1 MELNFILDILLC
13 LSVICLKM
21 YRHIWFQTYFIKSCW
36 TFPKQLLTDLIN
48 WFCFHL
54 LKTNTLLEEHKRSGE
69 IIAKQSTYLSKQTF
83 FCRAF
88 TVVNIF
94 SQLLIQQYNICT
106 LDLNSGIQA

>member
-1 MELNFILDILLC
+1 MLAYYQHIYWMELNFILDILLC

-83 FCRAF
+83 FLSCIYCCKHIL
-88 TVVNIF
+88 TIVDPTI
-94 SQLLIQQYNICT
+94 
-106 LDLNSGIQA
+106 